1 MKKNRWLMA
10 LSAVGIHLCIGSVYA
25 WSVVTKPVMEAM
37 GLSLSETTWAFSIAI
52 LFLGMSAGFL
62 GHIVERMGP
71 GRSGFISALFF
82 GSGMVGTALAIY
94 LKSPFLLYLFYGCIG
109 GIGLGIGYITPVST
123 LVKWFPRHRGFA
135 TGLAIMGFGFSALL
149 AGPFMAYLISAVGI
163 VENFLFL
170 GTVYAAVM
178 MLSASY
184 LRPPLPGE
192 VPSYASNETEN
203 KIKAERAPV
212 VSEHQYTRKEAMK
225 SWKWSALWWI
235 FFTNITCGIGLLAL
249 VSPMAQEIVHMTPK
263 EAASLVGII
272 GVVNG
277 GGRIIWSTISDWIGR
292 GLTYIIFFAFEM
304 IAFYQL
310 SYITDDFGFKLL
322 ILAIISCYGGGF
334 SCMPAY
340 LSDIF
345 GVKQLAA
352 IHGSILTAWGIAGV
366 AGPLLLAVMKEM
378 TGGYEGT
385 LYLFSGMLGIAFLIS
400 LGLHLANI
408 KEKQNR
414 YAAEQNVSSQEY

>member
-1 MKKNRWLMA
+1 
-10 LSAVGIHLCIGSVYA
+10 
-25 WSVVTKPVMEAM
+25 
-37 GLSLSETTWAFSIAI
+37 
-52 LFLGMSAGFL
+52 
-62 GHIVERMGP
+62 
-71 GRSGFISALFF
+71 
-82 GSGMVGTALAIY
+82 
-94 LKSPFLLYLFYGCIG
+94 
-109 GIGLGIGYITPVST
+109 
-123 LVKWFPRHRGFA
+123 
-135 TGLAIMGFGFSALL
+135 
-149 AGPFMAYLISAVGI
+149 
-163 VENFLFL
+163 
-170 GTVYAAVM
+170 
-178 MLSASY
+178 
-184 LRPPLPGE
+184 
-192 VPSYASNETEN
+192 
-203 KIKAERAPV
+203 
-212 VSEHQYTRKEAMK
+212 MK

-378 TGGYEGT
+378 IGGYEGT

>member
-1 MKKNRWLMA
+1 
-10 LSAVGIHLCIGSVYA
+10 
-25 WSVVTKPVMEAM
+25 
-37 GLSLSETTWAFSIAI
+37 
-52 LFLGMSAGFL
+52 
-62 GHIVERMGP
+62 
-71 GRSGFISALFF
+71 
-82 GSGMVGTALAIY
+82 
-94 LKSPFLLYLFYGCIG
+94 
-109 GIGLGIGYITPVST
+109 
-123 LVKWFPRHRGFA
+123 
-135 TGLAIMGFGFSALL
+135 
-149 AGPFMAYLISAVGI
+149 
-163 VENFLFL
+163 
-170 GTVYAAVM
+170 
-178 MLSASY
+178 
-184 LRPPLPGE
+184 
-192 VPSYASNETEN
+192 
-203 KIKAERAPV
+203 
-212 VSEHQYTRKEAMK
+212 
-225 SWKWSALWWI
+225 
-235 FFTNITCGIGLLAL
+235 
-249 VSPMAQEIVHMTPK
+249 MTPK

-378 TGGYEGT
+378 IGGYEGT